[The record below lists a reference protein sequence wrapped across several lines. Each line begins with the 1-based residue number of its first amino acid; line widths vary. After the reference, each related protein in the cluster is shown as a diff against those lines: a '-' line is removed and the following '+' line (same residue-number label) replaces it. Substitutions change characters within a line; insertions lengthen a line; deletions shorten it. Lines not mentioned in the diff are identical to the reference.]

1 MASTNG
7 PWNGASVLSPR
18 QLAAGLRLRP
28 TVVSLPSVSE
38 GAAVASIAFVIY
50 LVVGAILAIGLN
62 FVVGDAWSR
71 VTNAYYVL
79 FSRDP
84 HLAAIGFVW
93 NPLPSIMAIPLLPLE
108 GLFPPLTRVGF
119 VANLYSAI
127 FMAGSVYLIWRIFL
141 ELGVV
146 RWIRL
151 ILVAALALHPMIV
164 QYGAN
169 GMTEALFLFLILGQ
183 TLYLIRWQ
191 RDGDLVPLVFAGV
204 FLGIAYLVRYEA
216 VAIGMATALLVAVVG
231 FLQAEGGW
239 RFRAKAALADSIV
252 FIAPLALAFI
262 LWAGVSWLIVG
273 SAFEQ
278 FGSVYGTTSQLAA
291 DYENIIYRASQ
302 GEVSLAYITGHLFI
316 LEPAF
321 LALGIAAALLALWRR
336 DVRVLPILG
345 VLGAVL
351 AFALAAF
358 LTGKTGGWVRYYI
371 AIIPLTVLAA
381 GSLFS
386 RREEIPAW
394 LLMPL
399 EWLRHPRRM
408 LTRTRPIPGLRLLPA
423 EAGWPPLRS
432 RWMAP
437 ALSSLPP
444 ISLPRLT
451 RPSISTPRI
460 SAARTSAARL
470 RARLRIDRIR
480 SDIAAVVGILLF
492 LPVLTMPL
500 AMISPRFNAASEFAN
515 DAGRVRAAAAVG
527 ETLDAMHLPYGSVLL
542 DVFLGFGIVVNSDNP
557 HQFVITPDRD
567 FKAVL
572 ADPAAFG
579 VRYLLVPPPDRE
591 LGELDAINR
600 QYPSIYAD
608 GAGIATL
615 VREFDEFWPYFA
627 WRLYRLDE

>member
-1 MASTNG
+1 
-7 PWNGASVLSPR
+7 VLSR
-18 QLAAGLRLRP
+18 SQIAAGLRVARP
-28 TVVSLPSVSE
+28 AIAVPRLSE
-38 GAAVASIAFVIY
+38 GSVVAGTAFVVY
-50 LVVGAILAIGLN
+50 LVAGAILAIGLN

-93 NPLPSIMAIPLLPLE
+93 NPLPSIMAIPLLPLKAI
-108 GLFPPLTRVGF
+108 FPPLTTVGF

-127 FMAGSVYLIWRIFL
+127 FMAGSVYLIWRIFV

-151 ILVAALALHPMIV
+151 LLVAAFAIHPMIV

-191 RDGDLVPLVFAGV
+191 RDGDLVPLVFAGL
-204 FLGIAYLVRYEA
+204 FLGVAYLVRYEA
-216 VAIGMATALLVAVVG
+216 VAIGMATAMLVAAIG

-239 RFRAKAALADSIV
+239 RFRGKAALSDIIV
-252 FIAPLALAFI
+252 FGAPLAITFV

-273 SAFEQ
+273 SPFEQ
-278 FGSVYGTTSQLAA
+278 FGSVYGTTSQLSA
-291 DYENIIYRASQ
+291 DYDNIIYRASQ
-302 GEVSLAYITGHLFI
+302 GEVSVTYILGHLLI

-321 LALGIAAALLALWRR
+321 LLVGAVATLVALWRR
-336 DVRVLPILG
+336 DVRVLPIVG
-345 VLGAVL
+345 VFGAVL

-381 GSLFS
+381 GALLS
-386 RREEIPAW
+386 RREEPPAW
-394 LLMPL
+394 LLPPL
-399 EWLRHPRRM
+399 QWIRHPRAM
-408 LTRTRPIPGLRLLPA
+408 LREYSAIEGLRLLPA
-423 EAGWPPLRS
+423 GAGWTALRPSGIFVRRPLPS
-432 RWMAP
+432 
-437 ALSSLPP
+437 
-444 ISLPRLT
+444 ISLPRRGLPSALT
-451 RPSISTPRI
+451 ARLQ
-460 SAARTSAARL
+460 AARASTARL
-470 RARLRIDRIR
+470 RARLRVDRIR
-480 SDIAAVVGILLF
+480 SDIAMVMAVMLF
-492 LPVLTMPL
+492 LPILTMPM
-500 AMISPRFNAASEFAN
+500 AMASPRFGMGPEFAN

-527 ETLDAMHLPYGSVLL
+527 ATLDAMHLPDSSVLL
-542 DVFLGFGIVVNSDNP
+542 DVFLGFGIVVNSDHP
-557 HQFVITPDRD
+557 RQFVITPDRD
-567 FKAVL
+567 FKAIL

-591 LGELDAINR
+591 LGELDALNR
-600 QYPSIYAD
+600 QYPTIYAD

-615 VREFDEFWPYFA
+615 VREFSQFSPYFA
-627 WRLYRLDE
+627 WRLYRLNE